1 MQAEVPHGSHR
12 LVALA
17 RLETLVRF
25 ARVLQHEPA
34 AIPRVL
40 TVFLGPLGI
49 CHPARVRET
58 RNEFVICLHATKW
71 HKAVQHDFGY
81 YTEGIEALL
90 LS

>member
-1 MQAEVPHGSHR
+1 MQAELPHGSHR

-17 RLETLVRF
+17 RLETFVRF

-49 CHPARVRET
+49 CHPAPVGLRFYLLAVMNNLSVKLP
-58 RNEFVICLHATKW
+58 RNGMRLFIMLLGISLH
-71 HKAVQHDFGY
+71 
-81 YTEGIEALL
+81 
-90 LS
+90 